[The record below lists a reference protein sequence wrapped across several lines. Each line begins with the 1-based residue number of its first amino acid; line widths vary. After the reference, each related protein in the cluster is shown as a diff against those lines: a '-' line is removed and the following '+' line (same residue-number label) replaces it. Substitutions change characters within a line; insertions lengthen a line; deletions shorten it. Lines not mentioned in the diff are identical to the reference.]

1 MFGRGFL
8 RGCWGR
14 GLVLGLVFFVLV
26 VGVNAGLLLSVLV
39 VCLR

>member
-1 MFGRGFL
+1 MLGSG
-8 RGCWGR
+8 
-14 GLVLGLVFFVLV
+14 VSAGLVFFVLV